1 MFKGSTL
8 AINEENTNMAISRNK
23 HIKQILMFI
32 FGLFNTKASFS
43 EIFFAGVF
51 KRTVS
56 LNILTLQSSQIYHL
70 YA

>member
-8 AINEENTNMAISRNK
+8 AINEENTNMAISQNK

-32 FGLFNTKASFS
+32 FDLFNTKASFS
-43 EIFFAGVF
+43 EIFFVGVF

-70 YA
+70 HA

>member
-43 EIFFAGVF
+43 EIFLAGF
-51 KRTVS
+51 
-56 LNILTLQSSQIYHL
+56 
-70 YA
+70 